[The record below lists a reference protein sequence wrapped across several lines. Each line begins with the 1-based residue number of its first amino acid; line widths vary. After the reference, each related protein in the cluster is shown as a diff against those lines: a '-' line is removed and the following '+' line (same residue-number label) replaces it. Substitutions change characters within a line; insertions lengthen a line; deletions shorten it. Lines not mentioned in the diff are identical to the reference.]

1 MSNVY
6 TVYKLNNV
14 YKYYVFNEPSLSTY
28 NWLLRERDFH
38 VHTCTMYMIN
48 RVLLLF
54 HDMIFSMT
62 YLMWTKYCLYCLI
75 FFEALLRGP
84 CLYPINLKF
93 LCTWYFII
101 HMYTDTQTCTVVHVT
116 YIFIRL
122 QNHGSC
128 VFRTMKRPFFII
140 FNSIYVHVSF

>member
-1 MSNVY
+1 MFILYINWIVFINIMYSMNIL
-6 TVYKLNNV
+6 YKQIIDCW
-14 YKYYVFNEPSLSTY
+14 E
-28 NWLLRERDFH
+28 REIFMY
-38 VHTCTMYMIN
+38 TCTVYMIN
-48 RVLLLF
+48 WVSLLF
-54 HDMIFSMT
+54 HDMIFFKDLS
-62 YLMWTKYCLYCLI
+62 YVWTKYCLYCLI

-122 QNHGSC
+122 RNHGSC

-140 FNSIYVHVSF
+140 FNSICVHVSF

>member
-1 MSNVY
+1 MFILYINWIVFINIMYSMNIL
-6 TVYKLNNV
+6 YKQIIDCW
-14 YKYYVFNEPSLSTY
+14 E
-28 NWLLRERDFH
+28 REIFMY
-38 VHTCTMYMIN
+38 TCTVYMIN
-48 RVLLLF
+48 WVLLLF
-54 HDMIFSMT
+54 HDMIFFKDLS
-62 YLMWTKYCLYCLI
+62 YVWTKYCLYCLI

-122 QNHGSC
+122 RNHGSC
-128 VFRTMKRPFFII
+128 VFRTTKRPFFII